1 MDHVDNSFSL
11 CEGKHFKPNMSRAD
25 VKEYL
30 KTIIVTT
37 NDEVE
42 LATDL
47 ELELTYDIID
57 ASDDI
62 SN

>member
-1 MDHVDNSFSL
+1 
-11 CEGKHFKPNMSRAD
+11 MSRAD

-47 ELELTYDIID
+47 ELKLTYDIID

-62 SN
+62 DSDIDSDIEE